1 MDPTTRPRT
10 DVAPRSRASARMA
23 ALVLVALAAAGLGAL
38 RAASRPSV
46 PAVPPAAE
54 AGDLTLEPCTY
65 PTEDGLYEADCGTL
79 VVAEN
84 AAAADSPLIALPV
97 VRVRA
102 RSVDPAEPIFRL
114 EGGPGLTNMDFDR
127 ASRLVDD
134 RDLVLVGYRGVDGSV
149 QLDCPEVVAAYNR
162 SSDILSEEFFDAKA
176 DGLRACAARFADA
189 GVDPSR
195 YGLLQQ
201 IDDLEAARVALG
213 YERIN
218 LLSESAGTRTALIYA
233 WQHPDRILRSVMTGV
248 NPPGNFLWD
257 PATIDEQVARYAARC
272 ADDAV
277 CRARTD
283 DLIATVRRV
292 TADVPE
298 RWLLWPI
305 EPANI
310 QASAIVGL
318 TEPSPTLGPPGAP
331 AVFDALLSAAE
342 GDTSALWIW
351 SAAIDELLG
360 YVFVHGGQHA
370 AFGNID
376 GGAAAT
382 YVAAGAPDG
391 YANIG
396 YAATMSAWAG
406 GQLADAWPADPQ
418 ADQYARPR
426 TSNVETLLIGGEL
439 DFVTPPQ
446 TATNELL
453 PYLPNG
459 REVVLEGIGHNASFW
474 YDQPEA
480 TSRLVNTF
488 FERGEVDDSLYTPQ
502 PVVLTPSLSLGK
514 LARVVIGVLVALT
527 TLMAAP
533 LFAMARR
540 VRRRGGFGP
549 VTGVLLRSLYPIV
562 AGLGGWSLGALIVL
576 ATAGVSLV
584 DQLPAVLGI
593 GIPVGLVIWLAW
605 VPPGRTH
612 SATMKGFVGALA
624 GALLGGW
631 LGFHAG
637 GGFTSVG
644 TTVIGAIAGANLA
657 LLLLDLWRARS
668 VGTPPAVPPVDVPAP
683 EPAPTTPIGTP

>member
-1 MDPTTRPRT
+1 MDAKAILTP
-10 DVAPRSRASARMA
+10 AR
-23 ALVLVALAAAGLGAL
+23 LVALALIALLVGGLVSL
-38 RAASRPSV
+38 RVDRDPDLL
-46 PAVPPAAE
+46 AVPDGAA
-54 AGDLTLEPCTY
+54 AGDLALEPCTY
-65 PTEDGLYEADCGTL
+65 PTENGPNDADCGTL

-84 AAAADSPLIALPV
+84 PADADSPLTALPV

-102 RSVDPAEPIFRL
+102 RSANPAEPVFRL

-127 ASRLVDD
+127 ASRFVHD
-134 RDLVLVGYRGVDGSV
+134 RDLVLVGYRGLDGSV

-195 YGLLQQ
+195 YGLIQQ

-233 WQHPDRILRSVMTGV
+233 WRHPERIHRSVMTGV

-257 PATIDEQVARYAARC
+257 AATTDEQVARYAARC

-283 DLIATVRRV
+283 DLTATMRRV
-292 TADVPE
+292 AANVPK

-305 EPANI
+305 EPANV
-310 QASAIVGL
+310 QASAIIGL
-318 TEPSPTLGPPGAP
+318 TEPNPTLLPPGAP

-342 GDTSALWIW
+342 GDASALWIW

-360 YVFVHGGQHA
+360 YMFVHGGQYA

-376 GGAAAT
+376 GGTAAA

-396 YAATMSAWAG
+396 YAASVSGWAG
-406 GQLADAWPADPQ
+406 GQLADAWPTDPQ
-418 ADQYARPR
+418 ADQYGRPR
-426 TSNVETLLIGGEL
+426 VSDVETLLVGGEL

-459 REVVLEGIGHNASFW
+459 REVVLDGIGHNFSFW

-488 FERGEVDDSLYTPQ
+488 FDSGQVDDSLYTPQ
-502 PVVLTPSLSLGK
+502 PVVFTPSLPFGK
-514 LARVVIGVLVALT
+514 LARIVIGVLVALV
-527 TLMAAP
+527 TLMVAP
-533 LFAMARR
+533 LLVMARH

-549 VTGVLLRSLYPIV
+549 VAGALLRSLYPIL

-576 ATAGVSLV
+576 AAPGVSL
-584 DQLPAVLGI
+584 DNQLLAVLGI
-593 GIPVGLVIWLAW
+593 GIPVGLGIWLAW
-605 VPPGRTH
+605 VSPDRRH
-612 SATMKGFVGALA
+612 NATIQGFVGALA

-637 GGFTSVG
+637 GGFMSLG

-657 LLLLDLWRARS
+657 LILLDLWHARS
-668 VGTPPAVPPVDVPAP
+668 IDTPPAVPPVDVRAP
-683 EPAPTTPIGTP
+683 EPATPAQIGMP

>member
-1 MDPTTRPRT
+1 VDTPSTRVFT
-10 DVAPRSRASARMA
+10 RSRISGLILIA
-23 ALVLVALAAAGLGAL
+23 VVALGLGLL
-38 RAASRPSV
+38 RFAPGGETVSV
-46 PAVPPAAE
+46 PVGAE
-54 AGDLTLEPCTY
+54 IGDLILEPCTY
-65 PTEDGLYEADCGTL
+65 PTENGPYAADCGTL
-79 VVAEN
+79 VVAESSTD
-84 AAAADSPLIALPV
+84 ADPPLIALPV

-102 RSVDPAEPIFRL
+102 LTDEPAEPLFRL

-127 ASRLVDD
+127 ANRLVGD
-134 RDLVLVGYRGVDGSV
+134 RDLVLVGYRGIDGSV
-149 QLDCPEVVAAYNR
+149 QLDCPEVVSVYNR

-195 YGLLQQ
+195 YGPLQQ

-213 YERIN
+213 YERVN

-257 PATIDEQVARYAARC
+257 PATIDEQVVRYAARC
-272 ADDAV
+272 LDDEV

-283 DLIATVRRV
+283 DLAASVRRV
-292 TADVPE
+292 AAEVPE

-318 TEPSPTLGPPGAP
+318 TEPSPTLLPPGAP

-342 GDTSALWIW
+342 GDASAVWIW

-360 YVFVHGGQHA
+360 YMFVHGGQHA

-391 YANIG
+391 YANLG
-396 YAATMSAWAG
+396 YAATMSNWAG
-406 GQLADAWPADPQ
+406 GQLADAWPTDPQ

-426 TSNVETLLIGGEL
+426 TSDVETLLISGEL

-446 TATNELL
+446 TATDELL
-453 PYLPNG
+453 PYLPKG
-459 REVVLEGIGHNASFW
+459 HEVVLDGIGHNFSFW

-488 FERGEVDDSLYTPQ
+488 FASGQVDDSLYTPQ
-502 PVVLTPSLSLGK
+502 AVVFTPSPPLGK
-514 LARVVIGVLVALT
+514 LARIVIGVLVALT

-533 LFAMARR
+533 LVAMARH

-549 VTGVLLRSLYPIV
+549 VAGALLRSLYPIL
-562 AGLGGWSLGALIVL
+562 AGLGGWSLGALIAL
-576 ATAGVSLV
+576 ATPGVSLV

-593 GIPVGLVIWLAW
+593 GSPVGLVIWLAW
-605 VPPGRTH
+605 VPSGRTH
-612 SATMKGFVGALA
+612 SATMKGFVGALS

-637 GGFTSVG
+637 GGVTSVG
-644 TTVIGAIAGANLA
+644 TTIIGAIAGANLA
-657 LLLLDLWRARS
+657 LILLDLWRARS
-668 VGTPPAVPPVDVPAP
+668 VGAPPAVPLVDAPAP